1 MADDA
6 AKLVAEIGGRLHQQ
20 SRPTKDF
27 LIKSLRQAASALLEL
42 EQKSSLEPA
51 IKPLSGSFVKHGLLH
66 NKDKDVK
73 LLVAICCSEI
83 IRVMAPEPPFDDKEL
98 REIFELFVSMFAE
111 LANTTSP
118 YFSRR
123 VKILETFAKYNF
135 CMLMLDINCDFLV
148 LEMFNTFFSVAR

>member
-1 MADDA
+1 MEF
-6 AKLVAEIGGRLHQQ
+6 VGRTLLHYLLFH
-20 SRPTKDF
+20 F
-27 LIKSLRQAASALLEL
+27 LQQAASALLEL

-98 REIFELFVSMFAE
+98 RV
-111 LANTTSP
+111 TSSL
-118 YFSRR
+118 YS
-123 VKILETFAKYNF
+123 
-135 CMLMLDINCDFLV
+135 
-148 LEMFNTFFSVAR
+148 